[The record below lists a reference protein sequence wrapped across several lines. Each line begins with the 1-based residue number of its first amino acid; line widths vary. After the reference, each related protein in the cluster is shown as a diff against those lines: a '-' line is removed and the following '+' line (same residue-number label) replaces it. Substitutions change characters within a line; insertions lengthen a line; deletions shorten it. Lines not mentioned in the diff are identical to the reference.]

1 LIAVAETPEDLAEH
15 AEEEFGVGR
24 GELKAAKEAADFLG
38 GESGG
43 RRLEVAAGRES
54 VEQKGSEAFE
64 AGGVGEVG
72 TGGSRVD
79 GSAALL
85 RLGGRREIAGEFV
98 EADGDGL
105 TEIHGAVGL
114 PGGNVE
120 QPVAVAEIVIGEAS
134 FFGAE
139 DKSDAARGEA
149 FADEARGE
157 SEWLRRVRQ
166 IAARLRGGA
175 DDESAIGD
183 GFSDGLELFRA
194 GEKDRS
200 SDSGTGFAEGEIVG
214 INDAKTENAEVA
226 HGAGGGAKVEGIAGG
241 DEDDAEAV
249 EFGRRRHGRTLQQGG
264 RADGEDVAVGIH

>member
-1 LIAVAETPEDLAEH
+1 VRCELPEDLAEH

-24 GELKAAKEAADFLG
+24 GDLKTANEAADFLG

-54 VEQKGSEAFE
+54 VEQKGSEAFK
-64 AGGVGEVG
+64 AGGVSEVG
-72 TGGSRVD
+72 TGGSGVD

-98 EADGDGL
+98 EADSDGL
-105 TEIHGAVGL
+105 AEIHGAMSL
-114 PGGNVE
+114 AGGNVE
-120 QPVAVAEIVIGEAS
+120 QPVAVAEIVIGKAA
-134 FFGAE
+134 FFRAE
-139 DKSDAARGEA
+139 QKSDAARGEA

-157 SEWLRRVRQ
+157 SEGFRRVRQ
-166 IAARLRGGA
+166 IAAQLRGGA

-183 GFSDGLELFRA
+183 GFADGFELFSA

-200 SDSGTGFAEGEIVG
+200 SDGGTSFAEGEIIG
-214 INDAKTENAEVA
+214 IDDAKVKNAEVA

-249 EFGRRRHGRTLQQGG
+249 EFERRRHERTLQQ
-264 RADGEDVAVGIH
+264 